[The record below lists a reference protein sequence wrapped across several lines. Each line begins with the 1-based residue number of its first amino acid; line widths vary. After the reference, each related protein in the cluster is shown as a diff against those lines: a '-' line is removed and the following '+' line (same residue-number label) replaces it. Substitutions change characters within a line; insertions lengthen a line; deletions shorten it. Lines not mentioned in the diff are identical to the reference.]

1 MPSVKATPN
10 LPASSRMQMPSTGDK
25 VGDKL
30 SGSNIKNGK
39 ATAMVKQG
47 GVAKKVVGS
56 SKGKIGVKGSNPYC

>member
-1 MPSVKATPN
+1 
-10 LPASSRMQMPSTGDK
+10 MQMPSTGDK

-39 ATAMVKQG
+39 ATAVVKQG